1 MTPEHWS
8 QAGKGEKGNTRRA
21 LQEAAFKLL
30 SKELLEPKKR
40 SDFSL
45 RFRDLLR
52 PHLSWSQTVKQI
64 LKFYF

>member
-1 MTPEHWS
+1 MTPEHSS

-21 LQEAAFKLL
+21 LQEAAFKRIAWT
-30 SKELLEPKKR
+30 KKR

-52 PHLSWSQTVKQI
+52 PPRSSSQTVKQI